1 MVYEISTHV
10 GQELQS
16 IDLKT
21 SDLQGSGTLLL
32 VVPIDLFHDD
42 ILLAL
47 ATTTS
52 SCNHAFSHTAVRPL
66 QVQYVWPG
74 ASAGLDLPFAAFENK
89 FFYINNMLICGCH
102 VQALHEIVAQR
113 NHEGLVSLSQITIQI
128 FVHVYTIGEA
138 IGCHRN

>member
-1 MVYEISTHV
+1 MKLALNV

-32 VVPIDLFHDD
+32 VAPIDLFHDD

-52 SCNHAFSHTAVRPL
+52 SCKHAVNHTAIRPL

-89 FFYINNMLICGCH
+89 VFYTNHMLICGCH
-102 VQALHEIVAQR
+102 VQALHEIVAQ
-113 NHEGLVSLSQITIQI
+113 EES
-128 FVHVYTIGEA
+128 
-138 IGCHRN
+138 